1 MIRNR
6 SVPADIVLPH
16 ITYSDVAAALAW
28 LDRTFGFTEH
38 YRYGE
43 PGGPVSGAQMYL
55 GNAYI
60 MVNRARLGSTSP
72 AQAGLSTQS
81 LTVFVDDVDAHY
93 ERTKSA
99 GANIVEVLHE
109 TCYGERQY
117 GVEDFEGH
125 HWLFSKHDRDVDPEE
140 WGAIIAR
147 R

>member
-1 MIRNR
+1 MMRNR
-6 SVPADIVLPH
+6 SVPTDTVLPH
-16 ITYSDVAAALAW
+16 ITYSDVTVALAW
-28 LDRTFGFTEH
+28 LTRTFGFTEH

-43 PGGPVSGAQMYL
+43 PGGSVSGAQMCL

-60 MVNRARLGSTSP
+60 MVNRARQGSASP

-109 TCYGERQY
+109 TCFGERNTESRTSTATT
-117 GVEDFEGH
+117 GSFRGM
-125 HWLFSKHDRDVDPEE
+125 P
-140 WGAIIAR
+140 GT
-147 R
+147 